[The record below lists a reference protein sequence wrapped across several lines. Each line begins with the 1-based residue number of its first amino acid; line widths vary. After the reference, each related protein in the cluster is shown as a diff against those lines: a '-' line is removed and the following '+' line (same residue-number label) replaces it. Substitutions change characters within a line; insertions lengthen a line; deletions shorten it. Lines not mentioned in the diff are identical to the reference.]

1 LTAAGSRG
9 DRMSDQQI
17 VEELQEIR
25 KLLTPAPKPPIEKPK
40 GLLDEFKAFITEY
53 KVMGLAV
60 AFILGLY
67 LGALVKSLVDN
78 LVMPIVQLF
87 LPPGLVWEEIALG
100 PFRVGAFFGDL
111 LTFIIVAFV
120 IFLLVKITTRFGIK

>member
-1 LTAAGSRG
+1 MTAAGSRG

-25 KLLTPAPKPPIEKPK
+25 KLLTPAPPPPAPEKPK
-40 GLLDEFKAFITEY
+40 GLINEFKTFISEY

-78 LVMPIVQLF
+78 LVMP
-87 LPPGLVWEEIALG
+87 
-100 PFRVGAFFGDL
+100 AFF
-111 LTFIIVAFV
+111 
-120 IFLLVKITTRFGIK
+120 